1 MTSGRD
7 EVEEGMHPVVPET
20 RVTLDTRLFREDVV
34 VLAFK
39 VPNDLLEAI
48 AMRDDTSMVAH
59 V

>member
-20 RVTLDTRLFREDVV
+20 RVTLDTRLFRENIV

-39 VPNDLLEAI
+39 VANNLLEPI
-48 AMRDDTSMVAH
+48 AMRGNTSMVAH

>member
-20 RVTLDTRLFREDVV
+20 RVTLNTRLFREDVV

-39 VPNDLLEAI
+39 VANNLLEPI
-48 AMRDDTSMVAH
+48 AMRGNTSMAVH

>member
-39 VPNDLLEAI
+39 VANNLLEPI
-48 AMRDDTSMVAH
+48 AMRGNTSMVAH

>member
-39 VPNDLLEAI
+39 VANNLLEPI
-48 AMRDDTSMVAH
+48 AMRGNTSMAAH

>member
-20 RVTLDTRLFREDVV
+20 RVTLDTRLFRENIV

-39 VPNDLLEAI
+39 VANNLLEPI
-48 AMRDDTSMVAH
+48 AMRGSMSMVAH